1 MGEPKKLDIPE
12 IAALCRK
19 WLPAYRTADKL
30 KEIGVLDTLKSN
42 EFVPLADIVLNSLY
56 GASGVHRILRA
67 GIRAGIVEKNP
78 AGGRGPLYRAAAL
91 MWKLPPLV
99 DATNTLKTISANAD
113 IFETLSG
120 EPHNVTALC
129 NSTNTRQT
137 TISLKM
143 KALTAGGWV
152 VRDQRGKEVW
162 YSLSDYARQVM
173 PLIENELRGLK

>member
-1 MGEPKKLDIPE
+1 MGEAKKLDIPE
-12 IAALCRK
+12 IAALCQR

-30 KEIGVLDTLKSN
+30 KEIGVLETLKSN
-42 EFVPLADIVLNSLY
+42 DFVPLADVVSCSLY

-78 AGGRGPLYRAAAL
+78 AGGRGPLYRAADL
-91 MWKLPPLV
+91 MWKLPDGFGL
-99 DATNTLKTISANAD
+99 DAKALHTISANAD
-113 IFETLSG
+113 IFETLSTG
-120 EPHNVTALC
+120 PHNVTGLC
-129 NSTNTRQT
+129 NSTKTRQT

-162 YSLSDYARQVM
+162 YSLSDQARAVL
-173 PLIENELRGLK
+173 PAVAAALGKL